1 VKLRETRAGLLALL
15 AGAALAA
22 CAPRANLIVVLP
34 EDDGHVGAV
43 VVQDPQGSAAAV
55 LDQPYAAVGSGAGS
69 SDVRPVS
76 IDSKELNQ
84 VFGSALAA
92 RPIAP
97 REFTLYYETG
107 TTALTPESEITFG
120 RVFDDI
126 ARRQAAEVVAT
137 GHTDTVGDLLD
148 NDALSLDRA
157 RAVAALLIARG
168 VPAED
173 VVVAGRGERELRV
186 RTADNTDEPRNRR
199 VVVTVR

>member
-1 VKLRETRAGLLALL
+1 MRRAVLPALL
-15 AGAALAA
+15 AATVLGG

-34 EDDGHVGAV
+34 EEDGHVGAV
-43 VVQDPQGSAAAV
+43 VVQDPQGGAAAV
-55 LDQPYAAVGSGAGS
+55 LDQPYAAVGSSAGS
-69 SDVRPVS
+69 RDVRPVS
-76 IDSKELNQ
+76 VDSNELNQ

-97 REFTLYYETG
+97 REFTLYYRSG
-107 TTALTPESEITFG
+107 TTDLTPESEITVG

-148 NDALSLDRA
+148 NDALSLERA
-157 RAVAALLIARG
+157 RSVAALLIARG
-168 VPAED
+168 LPPED

-186 RTADNTDEPRNRR
+186 RTPDATDEPRNRR